1 MKAWAVDCYG
11 GPEVLQCRKVAEPQC
26 GPEDVVI
33 EMKAAGVNPLDWK
46 IRNGDL
52 KLVRKSTFPLLMGS
66 ELSGVVREVGDR
78 VSRFKVGDEVFSRV
92 NKLRTGT
99 WAERVAVDQSHVAL
113 KPSNL
118 SHEEAGGFALAGL
131 TAWQVLTEVAQVK
144 AGQKVFIQAGAG
156 GVGSLA
162 IQMAK
167 HLGAYVATTASAPK
181 HDLVKS
187 LGADEPIDYRSTN
200 FETVLKDYDL
210 VFDTLGPEAV
220 KRSFEILKPGGLVVS
235 ITGPMEPEAARI
247 MGLNPLLRA
256 AIWAMSYGVRQ
267 KARRHDC
274 RYRFFFMKEDGTQLA
289 QLAGL
294 IEEGALKPLVDKVF
308 PFEEADKAVAYAER
322 GSSSGKVIIARE
334 N

>member
-1 MKAWAVDCYG
+1 M
-11 GPEVLQCRKVAEPQC
+11 
-26 GPEDVVI
+26 
-33 EMKAAGVNPLDWK
+33 
-46 IRNGDL
+46 
-52 KLVRKSTFPLLMGS
+52 
-66 ELSGVVREVGDR
+66 
-78 VSRFKVGDEVFSRV
+78 
-92 NKLRTGT
+92 
-99 WAERVAVDQSHVAL
+99 
-113 KPSNL
+113 
-118 SHEEAGGFALAGL
+118 
-131 TAWQVLTEVAQVK
+131 
-144 AGQKVFIQAGAG
+144 
-156 GVGSLA
+156 
-162 IQMAK
+162 
-167 HLGAYVATTASAPK
+167 
-181 HDLVKS
+181 
-187 LGADEPIDYRSTN
+187 
-200 FETVLKDYDL
+200 
-210 VFDTLGPEAV
+210 
-220 KRSFEILKPGGLVVS
+220 VS